1 MFLFW
6 VDFCSVQRVPRLLHG
21 WEMVAELGGCEDS
34 FWWKATL
41 HRAIKLVS
49 WHLVKRRKSF
59 LLRLNGSE
67 LDKQEM
73 KLEDGN

>member
-1 MFLFW
+1 MGVKTL
-6 VDFCSVQRVPRLLHG
+6 
-21 WEMVAELGGCEDS
+21 

-41 HRAIKLVS
+41 HRAIKWVS
-49 WHLVKRRKSF
+49 WHMVKRRKSF

>member
-1 MFLFW
+1 M
-6 VDFCSVQRVPRLLHG
+6 
-21 WEMVAELGGCEDS
+21 GGKRWLS
-34 FWWKATL
+34 QVGVKTLFWWKATL
-41 HRAIKLVS
+41 HRAIKWVS
-49 WHLVKRRKSF
+49 WHLAKRRKSF